1 MITSKQTLI
10 WISPVLLIS
19 RILFGHKWKSDYVMI
34 WDIQGWC
41 AMVSLLNSKSI
52 GFRTGNSDPILEENN
67 AGNCHKCPI
76 IQSSMDSRVKTSTCL
91 VNDRCTCPS
100 WLCRAKKAPTL
111 RVNFAN
117 CKEMPFCPESY
128 GQVSGWFVCL
138 PVLGCQAH
146 SLALSTQSLSVSK
159 QSSVA

>member
-1 MITSKQTLI
+1 MNALIKRIGLNVGHILSISFLFKIMAKIINIKRVPLHPDLKIKTKNVVITSKQTLI

-19 RILFGHKWKSDYVMI
+19 HILFGHKWKSDYVMI

-76 IQSSMDSRVKTSTCL
+76 IQSSMDSRVKTSACL

-100 WLCRAKKAPTL
+100 
-111 RVNFAN
+111 
-117 CKEMPFCPESY
+117 
-128 GQVSGWFVCL
+128 
-138 PVLGCQAH
+138 
-146 SLALSTQSLSVSK
+146 
-159 QSSVA
+159 